1 MLVPGAQT
9 ELNQLF
15 IGPSQFWP
23 KWSSLVPLPVRN
35 SALRDMMSH
44 SATRSGAAAA

>member
-1 MLVPGAQT
+1 MLGAQT

-15 IGPSQFWP
+15 DLASQFFP
-23 KWSSLVPLPVRN
+23 KWSSLVPLPVKN

-44 SATRSGAAAA
+44 SAT